1 MPIVIDDPAASST
14 PEIDKR
20 KSKTS
25 YQRTWCAKLNRQKLQ
40 SAREKDR
47 KRKENEKRSCHQENI
62 KTETKLQRK
71 GEKQYFEP
79 KLVCNQS

>member
-1 MPIVIDDPAASST
+1 MPIVIDDPGASST

-25 YQRTWCAKLNRQKLQ
+25 YQITWRAKLNRQKLQ

-47 KRKENEKRSCHQENI
+47 KRKENEKEAAI
-62 KTETKLQRK
+62 K
-71 GEKQYFEP
+71 
-79 KLVCNQS
+79 